1 MKRLLLFILSALAV
15 WQLDAQTRYLVNT
28 LSPVDSYMYRSYR
41 YSGPNS
47 GKMELTGGLDWYGG
61 FTIGASVGPYKPGY
75 ATFRLGGQYESLM
88 FVLGRI
94 YDPESKENCG
104 RGGPQI

>member
-1 MKRLLLFILSALAV
+1 
-15 WQLDAQTRYLVNT
+15 
-28 LSPVDSYMYRSYR
+28 MYRSYR

-94 YDPESKENCG
+94 YDPESLDYEPAIVTVYADGKKK
-104 RGGPQI
+104 IFDIFKSVMISV